1 MKPVITLII
10 LAIIT
15 VFGFNNCGKFEAVYD
30 EEGNLVFQSQTGT
43 SDAIVIDE
51 NQPIFSLQPIETVG
65 ANKTISFGVNPN
77 DWPQG
82 SLFVW
87 DHKLGMQEV
96 YCEQVTETS
105 TSVVHLN
112 CPESGNLVL
121 DLMVVLPDMQEE
133 RYVVNLQVLAEGE
146 VPSEGEGPQE
156 PGSNPNPI
164 DGESLWLTNCA
175 GCHAAGKPGR
185 NAMQIQRAINN
196 NTGGMGFL
204 SFLTTDEV
212 EAIAQYLQ

>member
-1 MKPVITLII
+1 MKSIVLISI
-10 LAIIT
+10 LSVFI
-15 VFGFNNCGKFEAVYD
+15 VFGFNNCGKFEAMYD
-30 EEGNLVFQSQTGT
+30 EQGNLVFQSQTG
-43 SDAIVIDE
+43 SANAITIDE
-51 NQPIFSLQPIETVG
+51 NQPIFSLQPIETIG
-65 ANKTISFGVNPN
+65 ANKTISFGVNPK

-96 YCEQVTETS
+96 YCEQVTETN
-105 TSVVHLN
+105 TSVVHLK
-112 CPESGNLVL
+112 CPEAGSLVL

-133 RYVVNLQVLAEGE
+133 RYAVNLQVLAEGE
-146 VPSEGEGPQE
+146 VPDPGDGPQE
-156 PGSNPNPI
+156 PSPNPTPL

-185 NAMQIQRAINN
+185 NAMQIQNAINN

-204 SFLTTDEV
+204 SFLSSDEV
-212 EAIAQYLQ
+212 QAIADYLQ

>member
-1 MKPVITLII
+1 MKPIFILIL
-10 LAIIT
+10 LALFT

-30 EEGNLVFQSQTGT
+30 EEGNLVFQSQTG
-43 SDAIVIDE
+43 SSNAITIDE
-51 NQPIFSLQPIETVG
+51 NQPIFSLQPIESVG

-96 YCEQVTETS
+96 YCEQVTETN

-133 RYVVNLQVLAEGE
+133 RYMVSLQVLDEGE
-146 VPSEGEGPQE
+146 VPNPGEGPQE
-156 PGSNPNPI
+156 PGPNPNPI

-175 GCHAAGKPGR
+175 GCHAGGKPGR
-185 NAMQIQRAINN
+185 NAMQIQNAINN

-204 SFLTTDEV
+204 NFLSADEV
-212 EAIAQYLQ
+212 DAIAQYLQ